1 MESYITIKSRASFL
15 FEDRKSRFI
24 AEVSPVE
31 SESEA
36 IDFIDEIR
44 KKYPG
49 ANHYV
54 YAYVLREGSTT
65 RYTDDREPQGTAG
78 MPVLDSIRKNGITNA
93 VVVVVR
99 YFGGTLLGT
108 GGLVHAYSSAALG
121 ALRDAGIITYD
132 IYSTLMVEC
141 GYSDYQRLG
150 AVFEELGFRTESSDY
165 SDKIE
170 ILGSLRRELE
180 EKLEDKL
187 TEITSGRVKITK
199 ICEKFDY

>member
-108 GGLVHAYSSAALG
+108 GGLVHAYSTAALG

-132 IYSTLMVEC
+132 IYSTLMLEC

-199 ICEKFDY
+199 ISEKFDY

>member
-1 MESYITIKSRASFL
+1 MEGYITIKSRASYL

-36 IDFIDEIR
+36 IIFIDEI
-44 KKYPG
+44 KKRYPG
-49 ANHYV
+49 ATHYV
-54 YAYVLREGSTT
+54 YAYVLRENSTT

-78 MPVLDSIRKNGITNA
+78 LPVLDSLRKNGITNA

-121 ALRDAGIITYD
+121 ALREAGIITYD
-132 IYSTLMVEC
+132 LYSSFTVEC
-141 GYSDYQRLG
+141 GYSDFQKLG
-150 AVFEELGFRTESSDY
+150 AVFEEFGFRTENTYYTDR
-165 SDKIE
+165 IE
-170 ILGSLRRELE
+170 ICGSLRTIIE
-180 EKLEDKL
+180 EKFAEKL
-187 TEITSGRVKITK
+187 VEITSGRIKITK
-199 ICEKFDY
+199 ISEKFDY